1 MGSALQQS
9 VLYNKSLNNKNGHT
23 DNMYSSSE
31 TTGMVSLSVNKKV
44 IENTKYSGV
53 DDSASTN
60 QTCGVVILPGG
71 IKGADESQ
79 IDLNKTTLMVMLGLV
94 HQINQKCLL

>member
-1 MGSALQQS
+1 MNAEFL
-9 VLYNKSLNNKNGHT
+9 LKR
-23 DNMYSSSE
+23 E
-31 TTGMVSLSVNKKV
+31 
-44 IENTKYSGV
+44 ENTKYSGV

-79 IDLNKTTLMVMLGLV
+79 IDLNKTTHGNVGIGSPDKSKV
-94 HQINQKCLL
+94 FVVTN